1 MSFLA
6 PGALWA
12 LLALA
17 VPVALH
23 LRRRRVGRT
32 IPVGSIRHLEPLPT
46 AERRGLRLRDRRL
59 LLLRALIVALVAML
73 LARPVLD
80 RSAPDTTPLAVVDS
94 SAPRPLIDS
103 LRGVGTVSIE
113 RLDDPW
119 RRIQE
124 VDDSLPTGVPLI
136 IAASASSP
144 LYTGPRPT
152 VSRQV
157 EWVIVDRERMPPR
170 IRPTSH
176 QPPETLSPLEHRAL
190 AAALAAAAE
199 EFGPLSDSAGWMA
212 RLPEWWRDSLAV
224 PAFPVAVARAVA
236 PAKAALPPVM
246 LSAAQ
251 LLPRSVTRPA
261 RAGEAFDLH
270 WWVWGAALL
279 LFLLERAVAARWRD
293 PV

>member
-59 LLLRALIVALVAML
+59 LLLRALIVALVALL

-80 RSAPDTTPLAVVDS
+80 RSTPDTTPLALVDS
-94 SAPRPLIDS
+94 ATIPALVDS
-103 LRGVGTVSIE
+103 LRGRATVSIE

-119 RRIQE
+119 QRVQE

-136 IAASASSP
+136 VAASNSSD
-144 LYTGPRPT
+144 LYSGPRPT
-152 VSRQV
+152 VTRKV
-157 EWVIVDRERMPPR
+157 EWIAISGTGRPRQAGSASSERQEAL
-170 IRPTSH
+170 T
-176 QPPETLSPLEHRAL
+176 PLQARAL

-199 EFGPLSDSAGWMA
+199 QFGPLTDSAGWMG

-224 PAFPVAVARAVA
+224 AAFPMAVARAVA
-236 PAKAALPPVM
+236 PGRATPAPV
-246 LSAAQ
+246 LLGLAQ
-251 LLPRSVTRPA
+251 LLPRQVPRPT
-261 RAGEAFDLH
+261 RAGDARDLH
-270 WWVWGAALL
+270 WWVWGAALI
-279 LFLLERAVAARWRD
+279 LFLLERAVATRWRD
-293 PV
+293 PE

>member
-17 VPVALH
+17 VPIALH

-59 LLLRALIVALVAML
+59 LALRALIVALLAML

-80 RSAPDTTPLAVVDS
+80 RSSPDTTPLALVDS
-94 SAPRPLIDS
+94 TASQALVDS
-103 LRGVGTVSIE
+103 LRGVATVSIE

-119 RRIQE
+119 RRVQE

-136 IAASASSP
+136 VAASNSSD
-144 LYTGPRPT
+144 LYSGPRPT
-152 VSRQV
+152 VARRVEWIPVLGASWPQRLGSTNSRQ
-157 EWVIVDRERMPPR
+157 PR
-170 IRPTSH
+170 A
-176 QPPETLSPLEHRAL
+176 LSALESRAL

-199 EFGPLSDSAGWMA
+199 EFGPLTDSAGWMG

-224 PAFPVAVARAVA
+224 AAFPLAVARAVA
-236 PAKAALPPVM
+236 PVNAAPAPVM
-246 LSAAQ
+246 LTVGQ
-251 LLPRSVTRPA
+251 LLPRQVPRPA
-261 RAGEAFDLH
+261 RAGDALDLH

-279 LFLLERAVAARWRD
+279 LFLLERAVATRWRD
-293 PV
+293 PE

>member
-17 VPVALH
+17 VPIALH

-59 LLLRALIVALVAML
+59 LLLRALIVALVALL

-80 RSAPDTTPLAVVDS
+80 RSTPDTTPLALVDS
-94 SAPRPLIDS
+94 ATIPALADS
-103 LRGVGTVSIE
+103 LRGIATVSIE

-119 RRIQE
+119 RRVQE
-124 VDDSLPTGVPLI
+124 VDDSLPSGVPLI
-136 IAASASSP
+136 VAASTSSD
-144 LYTGPRPT
+144 LYSGPRPT
-152 VSRQV
+152 VARKV
-157 EWVIVDRERMPPR
+157 EWIAVRRVERSRSTAPASSER
-170 IRPTSH
+170 RG
-176 QPPETLSPLEHRAL
+176 TLNPLESRAL
-190 AAALAAAAE
+190 ATALAAAAE
-199 EFGPLSDSAGWMA
+199 EFGPLSDTAGWMS
-212 RLPEWWRDSLAV
+212 RLPDWWRDSLAV

-236 PAKAALPPVM
+236 PTRAALPSVM
-246 LSAAQ
+246 LSAGQ
-251 LLPRSVTRPA
+251 LLPRTVTRPA
-261 RAGEAFDLH
+261 RAGESLDLH

-279 LFLLERAVAARWRD
+279 LFLIERAVAARWRD
-293 PV
+293 PA